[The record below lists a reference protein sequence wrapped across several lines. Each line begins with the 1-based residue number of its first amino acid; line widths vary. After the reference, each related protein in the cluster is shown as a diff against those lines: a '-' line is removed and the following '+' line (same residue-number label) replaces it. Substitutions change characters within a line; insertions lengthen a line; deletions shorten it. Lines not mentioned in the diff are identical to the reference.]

1 LDNIKEGL
9 YYFVLLM
16 HKALIYHQA
25 IVWSIPN

>member
-1 LDNIKEGL
+1 
-9 YYFVLLM
+9 M